1 MAARSRPRSRPS
13 GSAGRGLSLP
23 HRQKKRPQPAH
34 FPAQSK
40 EEERVRTE
48 CLSVPT
54 PARPPSLKTLP
65 SGNKHFVQGATG
77 ENWSDGCCT
86 SLSTSTLRG
95 GDVTGA
101 QNLGGASP
109 TTCGAEARPSGRGG
123 AGFKSTASQEQL
135 QREHHTLSPK
145 GRTTSPRLDPLP
157 NQRLCAD
164 PAPRKKS
171 RLLARHHTAWLPG
184 GRLPCLL
191 RRPSE
196 APLVPLSD
204 AVAAGHRHGRCIR
217 YRLHASASPMACGP
231 RPSQWTNSSTHGLLP
246 LEN

>member
-1 MAARSRPRSRPS
+1 MFFPSNSPCGEAALAPPAWSVLADRRPRPWQRGPDPEADQVEVQGGASRYPTD
-13 GSAGRGLSLP
+13 R
-23 HRQKKRPQPAH
+23 RKRPQPAH

-65 SGNKHFVQGATG
+65 SGNKHFVQGTTG

-109 TTCGAEARPSGRGG
+109 TTCSAEARPSGSGG

-135 QREHHTLSPK
+135 KRENHTLSPK
-145 GRTTSPRLDPLP
+145 VRTTSPRLDSRPVSFLP
-157 NQRLCAD
+157 N
-164 PAPRKKS
+164 
-171 RLLARHHTAWLPG
+171 
-184 GRLPCLL
+184 
-191 RRPSE
+191 
-196 APLVPLSD
+196 
-204 AVAAGHRHGRCIR
+204 
-217 YRLHASASPMACGP
+217 
-231 RPSQWTNSSTHGLLP
+231 
-246 LEN
+246 